1 MIEKEKTYL
10 EFFIREERGDY
21 TYHPNIL
28 IISNEE
34 TLYYILIE

>member
-21 TYHPNIL
+21 TYHPNK
-28 IISNEE
+28 
-34 TLYYILIE
+34 LIE